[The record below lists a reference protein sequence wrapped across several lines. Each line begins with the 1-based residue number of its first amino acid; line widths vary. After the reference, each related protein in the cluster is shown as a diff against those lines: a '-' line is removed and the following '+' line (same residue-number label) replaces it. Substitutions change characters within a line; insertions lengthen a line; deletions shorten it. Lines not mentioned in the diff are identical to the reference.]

1 MPRSL
6 LPSLVCTC
14 VLSLMGCAGLRDGV
28 YSDGAT
34 RYRVGPLPA
43 SWQQLNV
50 SGNDVTYLSRDSGHS
65 LAINATC
72 EDTDDPPLDVL
83 TRHLLMGFTARQ
95 TMSQVAQRMSGREAL
110 RTHVR
115 AELDG
120 VPVELE
126 LVVLK
131 KDGCVYDFT
140 YLSPPGQLA
149 AREAV
154 FEQVLANFQAGDK
167 P

>member
-1 MPRSL
+1 MVGQR
-6 LPSLVCTC
+6 
-14 VLSLMGCAGLRDGV
+14 AGV

-34 RYRVGPLPA
+34 RYRVGPLLA
-43 SWQQLNV
+43 SWQPLNV
-50 SGNDVTYLSRDSGHS
+50 SGNDVMYLSRDSGHS

-95 TMSQVAQRMSGREAL
+95 TVSQVAQRMSGREAL

-149 AREAV
+149 ARESV
-154 FEQVLANFQAGDK
+154 FEQVLANFQAGAK